1 MKATNLEDSLITHP
15 LSGQVALITGGSRG
29 LGAATAHALAAAGAD
44 IAISF
49 VASVDKAQAVVKSL
63 EDKGVRA
70 AAFQADQGD
79 PSQSDVL
86 IRSVVERFGQLDI
99 LVNNA
104 AVAYQGKTIDNPEID
119 NAAMDQQWAIN
130 VTGVVANIRA
140 AVKVMRQG
148 GRIISIGSGVAT
160 RAGFPGLADYAGT
173 KAAIVGYSKGAA
185 RDLASRN
192 ITVNVIQAGVMDT
205 DMAAPFKEAA
215 PVLFSTLAIQRYG
228 RLEEI
233 AAGVVFLASP
243 AASYITGA
251 VIDIEGGYSA

>member
-1 MKATNLEDSLITHP
+1 MKTTSLEDSRTTLP
-15 LSGQVALITGGSRG
+15 LSGKVALITGGSRG
-29 LGAATAHALAAAGAD
+29 LGAATAQALAAAGAD
-44 IAISF
+44 VAISF
-49 VASVDKAQAVVKSL
+49 VASADKAQAVVRSL

-70 AAFQADQGD
+70 AAFKADQGD
-79 PSQSDVL
+79 SSQSEVL

-104 AVAYQGKTIDNPEID
+104 AVSYYGTIDSPEID
-119 NAAMDQQWAIN
+119 NAAMDRQWAIN

-140 AVKVMRQG
+140 AVKVMKPG
-148 GRIISIGSGVAT
+148 GRIISIGSGIAT
-160 RAGFPGLADYAGT
+160 RAGIPGVADYAGT

-185 RDLASRN
+185 RDLAPRG
-192 ITVNVIQAGVMDT
+192 ITVNVIQAGLMDT

-215 PVLFSTLAIQRYG
+215 PVMFSTLAIKRYG
-228 RLEEI
+228 QLEEI

>member
-1 MKATNLEDSLITHP
+1 MHTILP
-15 LSGQVALITGGSRG
+15 LSGKVALITGGSRG
-29 LGAATAHALAAAGAD
+29 LGAATARALAAAGAD

-49 VASVDKAQAVVKSL
+49 VASADKAQAVVRSL

-70 AAFQADQGD
+70 AAFKADQGD
-79 PSQSDVL
+79 PAQSEVL

-104 AVAYQGKTIDNPEID
+104 AVSYYGTIDSPEID
-119 NAAMDQQWAIN
+119 NAAMDRQWAIN

-140 AVKVMRQG
+140 AVKVMSPG
-148 GRIISIGSGVAT
+148 GRIISIGSGIAT
-160 RAGFPGLADYAGT
+160 RAGIPGVADYAGT

-185 RDLASRN
+185 RDLAPRG
-192 ITVNVIQAGVMDT
+192 ITVNVIQAGLMDT

-215 PVLFSTLAIQRYG
+215 PVMFSTLAIQRYG
-228 RLEEI
+228 QLEEI

>member
-1 MKATNLEDSLITHP
+1 MNTILP
-15 LSGQVALITGGSRG
+15 LSGKVALITGGSRG
-29 LGAATAHALAAAGAD
+29 LGAATAQALAAAGAD

-49 VASVDKAQAVVKSL
+49 VASADKAQAVVRSL
-63 EDKGVRA
+63 EEKGVRA
-70 AAFQADQGD
+70 AAFKADQGD
-79 PSQSDVL
+79 PAQSEVL
-86 IRSVVERFGQLDI
+86 IRSVVERFGELHI

-104 AVAYQGKTIDNPEID
+104 AVSYYGTIDSPEID
-119 NAAMDQQWAIN
+119 NAAMDRQWAIN

-140 AVKVMRQG
+140 AVKVMSPG
-148 GRIISIGSGVAT
+148 GRIISIGSGIAT
-160 RAGFPGLADYAGT
+160 RAGIPGVADYAGT

-185 RDLASRN
+185 RDLAARG
-192 ITVNVIQAGVMDT
+192 ITVNVIQAGLMDT

-215 PVLFSTLAIQRYG
+215 PVMFSTLAIQRYG
-228 RLEEI
+228 QLEEI